1 MVATGGTMPVKA
13 NAVTEDA
20 SAMKVVNEQQEDNQM
35 IREINEEDTVPLAA
49 LQNVGDVLVNEPLND
64 SQPDD
69 GEEEK
74 RDVVKMNTDDSVLSS
89 HVNATGQIQP
99 SQQEMPSDD
108 DLETYRIVFELF
120 DRDRSGFIDNHDLA
134 AISVKLGRDPSEGK
148 FTCAL
153 FLII

>member
-1 MVATGGTMPVKA
+1 
-13 NAVTEDA
+13 
-20 SAMKVVNEQQEDNQM
+20 M

-64 SQPDD
+64 SEPDD

-99 SQQEMPSDD
+99 S
-108 DLETYRIVFELF
+108 
-120 DRDRSGFIDNHDLA
+120 
-134 AISVKLGRDPSEGK
+134 
-148 FTCAL
+148 
-153 FLII
+153 

>member
-1 MVATGGTMPVKA
+1 
-13 NAVTEDA
+13 
-20 SAMKVVNEQQEDNQM
+20 M

-99 SQQEMPSDD
+99 S
-108 DLETYRIVFELF
+108 
-120 DRDRSGFIDNHDLA
+120 
-134 AISVKLGRDPSEGK
+134 
-148 FTCAL
+148 
-153 FLII
+153 